1 MPIKLLAH
9 CLKIRL
15 LAGPESF
22 RVLHTQLLRYLI
34 SLILQYVFFIHVT
47 KCHTLGLVKL
57 IKLTYHSVIYT
68 PYNFEQIDSS
78 FCASTSTMELTVLHQ
93 VTAKIQRAIPIKRSD
108 QQGRWK
114 TPSATLGREAR
125 AGWRHCNTQTCDREV
140 GKRKTQREQGTE
152 TDWRPD
158 GGEGERAGGYAVIT
172 KYSWR
177 ALCIS
182 LELI

>member
-34 SLILQYVFFIHVT
+34 SLILQYFFIHVT
-47 KCHTLGLVKL
+47 KCHTLCLIKL
-57 IKLTYHSVIYT
+57 IKLTYHSAIYI

-78 FCASTSTMELTVLHQ
+78 FCASTSPMELTQ
-93 VTAKIQRAIPIKRSD
+93 VTSKIQRAIPIKCSD

-140 GKRKTQREQGTE
+140 GKRKTQLCVSKGQRQN
-152 TDWRPD
+152 WRPD
-158 GGEGERAGGYAVIT
+158 GGDRSGGD
-172 KYSWR
+172 R
-177 ALCIS
+177 
-182 LELI
+182 